1 MTTHSAASPSR
12 PHLRQPRSRFRPRR
26 APAGPWSACGLAQ
39 PVVARMPRPRPF
51 TQAPP
56 ARAVAPMP
64 DLTRR
69 RARAWPSS
77 RTSCWTPTPTQRNW
91 STASHTTRR
100 GQHTSTIY
108 ARSSARVGK
117 CSHGPLPRDSGLAVG
132 TTWGRSMFVELD
144 TRRGDGL
151 TVTLEWD
158 RDTGHTQIVVH
169 DMRSDGLIAFV
180 VPPVSAA
187 DAFRHPFRYAP

>member
-1 MTTHSAASPSR
+1 
-12 PHLRQPRSRFRPRR
+12 
-26 APAGPWSACGLAQ
+26 
-39 PVVARMPRPRPF
+39 MPRPRPF

-56 ARAVAPMP
+56 ARAVAAIT

-69 RARAWPSS
+69 RAPTWPSS

-91 STASHTTRR
+91 STVSHTTRP
-100 GQHTSTIY
+100 GQHTSTIS
-108 ARSSARVGK
+108 ARSSARVGR
-117 CSHGPLPRDSGLAVG
+117 CLHVPRPRNSRLAVG
-132 TTWGRSMFVELD
+132 TTWGLSMFVELD

-169 DMRSDGLIAFV
+169 DMRFDGLIAFV
-180 VPPVSAA
+180 VPPVRAA